1 MKYSPRID
9 IVFDLIIRLRAL
21 DPNQEEVSSQ
31 ELAELMG
38 ISTATYWRLIK
49 GNPDRIALETISRC
63 CNVLSLRPHDLMIY
77 RYPGNSKSVN
87 IVSPIINKAPINGPI
102 KINLAPWH
110 KYLELSDVKVDIVEL
125 AQKELSQPVAAKTK
139 ALLNGNATQIDL
151 PVISRMIYY
160 LSEECSINTGL
171 MDWMHKNNYPLYS
184 VGMFL
189 Q

>member
-1 MKYSPRID
+1 
-9 IVFDLIIRLRAL
+9 
-21 DPNQEEVSSQ
+21 
-31 ELAELMG
+31 
-38 ISTATYWRLIK
+38 
-49 GNPDRIALETISRC
+49 
-63 CNVLSLRPHDLMIY
+63 MIY